1 MVLAYF
7 ISSVLAMIGLSG
19 LLFYKIGTT
28 TARRR
33 MIPNNSYYIPHIVRH
48 IEETAPS
55 VFLSKSAKMDNPES
69 ISDPEI
75 PQLQYIKTK
84 KEIKKPTTA
93 NEPITYKHITKRMT
107 LVNVSTNQR
116 GNNA

>member
-19 LLFYKIGTT
+19 LLFYKIGSS

-48 IEETAPS
+48 IEDTAPS
-55 VFLSKSAKMDNPES
+55 VFFSKSTKMNNPEQD
-69 ISDPEI
+69 SDR
-75 PQLQYIKTK
+75 QQFQYIKTQ

-93 NEPITYKHITKRMT
+93 SDPITYKHITKRMT
-107 LVNVSTNQR
+107 LVSVSTNPR